1 MSTMRK
7 SDVDSFSDLLKVFER
22 LSNQFTS
29 SFDQN
34 KNIVKIENVPSC
46 SKLPEAKTKIAD
58 LQRMTKKYEKLK
70 TDYETLLAAYTP
82 LNSAFEKLKSVN
94 ENMAVERDGILSR
107 FDRKEIA
114 LTQMTEL
121 LNKERSD
128 FKKLGSEHLILKT
141 KNRQDSR
148 DLKTAEKILDCEK
161 KRVEFLNKNRKES
174 ETDLKELRE
183 GCKITSK
190 TIDGLNYELKIRQQ
204 TINDQTVQI
213 NKLKKDEEHGLSQ
226 LHNMT
231 AQLRKSE
238 EMQKKLNECECP
250 NLKSE
255 NNEWKKSN
263 DALKSKLAENRL
275 QNLNLMEQTTLTHS
289 TLVMK
294 DKEIDRLRRAS
305 TNHKTKAELVQ

>member
-1 MSTMRK
+1 MSSVPDILQYFFKQYPRTSTDSGQWIDLMSTMRK

-58 LQRMTKKYEKLK
+58 LQKMTKKYEKLK

-82 LNSAFEKLKSVN
+82 LNSAFEKLKAVN
-94 ENMAVERDGILSR
+94 ENMAVVRDGILSR

-121 LNKERSD
+121 LNTERSD

-148 DLKTAEKILDCEK
+148 DLKTAEKNLDCEK

-213 NKLKKDEEHGLSQ
+213 NKLKKDQEHGPYG
-226 LHNMT
+226 
-231 AQLRKSE
+231 RKGR
-238 EMQKKLNECECP
+238 P
-250 NLKSE
+250 
-255 NNEWKKSN
+255 
-263 DALKSKLAENRL
+263 
-275 QNLNLMEQTTLTHS
+275 
-289 TLVMK
+289 
-294 DKEIDRLRRAS
+294 
-305 TNHKTKAELVQ
+305 